1 MSGKSLTFAK
11 LSLKSF
17 IYALAETLYF
27 PNEIAKEIYKRII
40 CYHILTDT
48 DSTSLLFIVISDA
61 ASNYEES
68 KTWDI
73 VFEVIVKT
81 KIYKC
86 FDTSHKFWDNFNAR
100 RPKRQKKN

>member
-1 MSGKSLTFAK
+1 MIVDFNDGESASIKSFVVKKKKKEIKATTKFMSGKSLTFAK

-48 DSTSLLFIVISDA
+48 ESTSLLFIVISDA

-68 KTWDI
+68 KT
-73 VFEVIVKT
+73 
-81 KIYKC
+81 
-86 FDTSHKFWDNFNAR
+86 
-100 RPKRQKKN
+100 